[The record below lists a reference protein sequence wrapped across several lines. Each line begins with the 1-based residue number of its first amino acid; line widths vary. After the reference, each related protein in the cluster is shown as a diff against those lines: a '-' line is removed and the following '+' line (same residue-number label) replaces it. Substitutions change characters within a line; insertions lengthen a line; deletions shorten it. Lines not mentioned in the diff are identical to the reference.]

1 MRRRI
6 LTSLVG
12 LTALAVVVFGV
23 PLGYAAQRLY
33 HDEEVQRLQR
43 EAAEAA
49 QRVPGDF
56 STSRDPV
63 ELPPED
69 GISFTLYGPD
79 GQRAAGH
86 GPRSADEATR
96 SALRGN
102 VADASV
108 SGSLLG
114 AVPIGRQERVIGAV
128 RAVVP
133 ASVVSDR
140 SHRTWLLMVALGAAA
155 IALSAFIGWRQS
167 RRLARPIDRLAQSAT
182 RLGEGD
188 FTARAPSAGVPELDA
203 VGRALDTT
211 ASRLDTMLA
220 RERAFSADASHQLR
234 TPLAALRMRLELA
247 RLDPRIDRQTLLD
260 DALQEVDRLGSTID
274 DLLELGRDMH
284 TPRAALSVDTVVQEL
299 DRTWHGPLAAAGRP
313 LRTVIDPDAPTV
325 HASPAAVRQVLDV
338 LIDNAVTHGSGT
350 VTLRVRPAGNG
361 LAIEVCDEGPGV
373 READSEHV
381 FDRRSLDDQR
391 HGIGLALARSLA
403 EAEGGRLVLQRTSP
417 APVFAMVLP
426 ASEDGSPHG

>member
-56 STSRDPV
+56 ATSRDPV

-140 SHRTWLLMVALGAAA
+140 SHRAWLLMVALGAAA

-188 FTARAPSAGVPELDA
+188 FTARAPFAGVPELDE

-313 LRTVIDPDAPTV
+313 LRTVIEPDAPTV
-325 HASPAAVRQVLDV
+325 HASP
-338 LIDNAVTHGSGT
+338 
-350 VTLRVRPAGNG
+350 
-361 LAIEVCDEGPGV
+361 
-373 READSEHV
+373 
-381 FDRRSLDDQR
+381 
-391 HGIGLALARSLA
+391 
-403 EAEGGRLVLQRTSP
+403 
-417 APVFAMVLP
+417 
-426 ASEDGSPHG
+426 